1 MTRYRWLAC
10 SLLGLMALAVA
21 AGSVG
26 AQEEGGR
33 RGRGGFG
40 RGGFGGPGGGFG
52 SELGL
57 LNIEQVQKE
66 IELVDDQKEQVR
78 KLNEEQQTAMREAF
92 AGFRDLSE
100 DERRKRGE
108 ELRGKMEAQQKE
120 VRAKLD
126 EILLPHQS
134 ERLKQIS
141 IQVRGTSALADP
153 AVAEEL
159 GLTEDQKQKIRQVG
173 EEMRAS
179 FQGGNRE
186 GGRERFEAM
195 RKEAEEKT
203 LAVLTAEQKTK
214 LEQMK
219 GEAFEL
225 DRSQLFGR
233 RGPGGPGGGPGR
245 GDRDRD

>member
-1 MTRYRWLAC
+1 
-10 SLLGLMALAVA
+10 MAIALA
-21 AGSVG
+21 AGSLV
-26 AQEEGGR
+26 AQDEGGR
-33 RGRGGFG
+33 GRRGGRGFG
-40 RGGFGGPGGGFG
+40 GGFGGGGMFG
-52 SELGL
+52 GELGL

-78 KLNEEQQTAMREAF
+78 KLNEEQQTAFRDAF

-100 DERRKRGE
+100 EERRKRGE

-141 IQVRGTSALADP
+141 IQVRGSGALADP
-153 AVAEEL
+153 TVAEEL
-159 GLTEDQKQKIRQVG
+159 GLTADQKEKLQQVN
-173 EEMRAS
+173 EEMDTRRREA

-214 LEQMK
+214 FEQMK

-233 RGPGGPGGGPGR
+233 GGPGGPGGPGGGRGR
-245 GDRDRD
+245 GDGDRN